1 MEAETPLLEGGR
13 LHTLIAHADAH
24 DPTLS
29 RILTTDTNININ
41 PREKAQALARLGV
54 RLCLQ
59 EKHTEALAA
68 LRAAT
73 ELAPTDHRIL
83 NNLAVVLERA
93 HQLPDAIDA
102 ARRSLALHPN
112 QPDVWL
118 HLANMLKSHNE
129 PVAAEHAYRTAL
141 DLEPTSP
148 IGWQMLGLLHQE
160 NRRFKDAI
168 DCFLHCAKNGNAS
181 APIFA
186 ILGQLFHQTGNFEKS
201 LHAYS
206 AAADLDPTNPTYTD
220 TRRRVAFLVDLLPP
234 PTVDE
239 APARYTAARPPAAP
253 QNARNLDPLL
263 HNAFSLLSGYGH
275 HDAAQRVGQKR
286 LALHPQ
292 SPSAA
297 YLLKALSGD
306 QSLPRSPDAY
316 LVEYFDAFA
325 DGFDQQLTGL
335 LGYDVPRQLADLDL
349 PPLHKRKIDILD
361 LGCGTGLCGLHI
373 APHAQTLTGVDLS
386 PKMLERARQRN
397 LYQHLFCQEIT
408 TFLHTSSARA
418 DLLLAAD
425 VLIYFGELSA
435 LFQGFSRALNP
446 GGILALSIELTENQP
461 HRLLPSGRF
470 AHDPDHLRT
479 LAAHH
484 GLLELTSRNT
494 TLRLEAAT
502 PVPGQLLAFYLPD

>member
-13 LHTLIAHADAH
+13 LHNLIAHSQSEV
-24 DPTLS
+24 PTFP
-29 RILTTDTNININ
+29 RTPTTGTAPAQD
-41 PREKAQALARLGV
+41 AQALARLGV

-59 EKHTEALAA
+59 EKHTEALTA

-93 HQLPDAIDA
+93 HRLPDAIDA
-102 ARRSLALHPN
+102 ARRSLALHHP

-118 HLANMLKSHNE
+118 HLANMLKSQND
-129 PVAAEHAYRTAL
+129 PAAAERAYRTAL
-141 DLEPTSP
+141 TLEPTSP
-148 IGWQMLGLLHQE
+148 IAWQMLGLLHQE

-168 DCFLHCAKNGNAS
+168 DCFLHCARNGNAS
-181 APIFA
+181 ARGGAIFS

-201 LHAYS
+201 LHAYT
-206 AAADLDPTNPTYTD
+206 AAADLEPNNPTYAD
-220 TRRRVAFLVDLLPP
+220 MRRRVAFLVDLINLPS
-234 PTVDE
+234 VDE
-239 APARYTAARPPAAP
+239 ALTRYLASLPTNAP
-253 QNARNLDPLL
+253 EESRNLDTLL
-263 HNAFSLLSGYGH
+263 QTAFSLLSGYGH
-275 HDAAQRVGQKR
+275 TAAAQRVGQKR

-297 YLLKALSGD
+297 YLLKALAGD
-306 QSLPRSPDAY
+306 QSLPRSPDDY

-325 DGFDQQLTGL
+325 DGFDHQLTGL
-335 LGYDVPRQLADLDL
+335 LGYDVPRQLADLVRPHL
-349 PPLHKRKIDILD
+349 PNRKIDILD
-361 LGCGTGLCGLHI
+361 VGCGTGLCGLHI

-386 PKMLERARQRN
+386 PKMLELARQRN
-397 LYQHLFCQEIT
+397 LYHHLFCHEIT
-408 TFLHTSSARA
+408 DFLYTSSARA

-425 VLIYFGELSA
+425 VLIYFGDLA
-435 LFQGFSRALNP
+435 PLFEGFTRALNP
-446 GGILALSIELTENQP
+446 GGILALSIEHTDGQP

-470 AHDPDHLRT
+470 AHDPQHVRT
-479 LAAHH
+479 IAAQN
-484 GLLELTSRNT
+484 GLHELTSRNT